1 MDADLIRKRTAIRR
15 VLPLT
20 IISISITALL
30 VLFFVITQKLN
41 LLREAPGD
49 NLTWALS
56 QVEIEVLLLS
66 EEASEAAQKPD
77 SALKDVRRRFD
88 NLYSR
93 VSGIGQS
100 AVFKPMLGDQIF
112 TSQLAKIKT
121 HLDELIPLIDGE
133 DAALRRALSGLGE
146 DLTGVR
152 QEAHDLALTGI
163 RLRSQSSDA
172 EREGFSQL
180 LWIAAVITLTLI
192 GFLALMLFV
201 QLRQQRTH
209 RKISGEI
216 ERANTRLQS
225 TFEVSLDAIVVADDQ
240 GIILDFNEAAEK
252 VFGYARD
259 EALGAQMAEL
269 IIPGHL
275 RDAHYA
281 GMERFNKTREPRLVG
296 QGRIEITALR
306 KSGEEFPVE
315 ISIGQAQ
322 DHRGTIFISY
332 LRDITD
338 RLAAEKDLKQA
349 RDEALLA
356 EKAKSN
362 FLAVMSHEM
371 RTPLNG
377 IFGTIELLKKTRLTK
392 PQKEYLDIAKKS
404 GDILLLHVNDVLDV
418 TRIDAGELEFSED
431 VFDLAQFFRDV
442 ITTNEPSAVAQ
453 GNRLLLDVSDLPE
466 AAALMD
472 EQRLRQVAFNLISNA
487 LKFTNNGTVTLSAG
501 TRETPEGL
509 RLEFEVKDT
518 GVGIPKEDQA
528 KVFERFF
535 TQEKSYDRLAS
546 GAGLG
551 LTICKQI
558 VDKMGGDIALQSE
571 PGEGT
576 TFSVSVPLKLTD
588 QSPEAHVSAETGTER
603 SELKGHHVLL
613 VEDNEINRLIIR
625 EMLENEGLR
634 VSEAHNGLEAVKAA
648 QKARYAAILM
658 DVSMPKMNG
667 VDATKKIRE
676 EENPNDKTPILGLTA
691 HALEEERKSFLKA
704 GMNTCLNKP
713 VTQDEL
719 AGALSD
725 ALFGGTA
732 PGAQEVHQSREAVL
746 DKDIFGNL
754 QKILKADKLT
764 KLIEKFE
771 SEINAL
777 IDDLPNHLSSEDP
790 EPLRQRCHK
799 CIGSAGMMGA
809 LSYQR
814 DLRALEQAARSGD
827 HKGAKAAAL
836 AVVENWPRTMTALTS
851 AV

>member
-1 MDADLIRKRTAIRR
+1 MDADLIRKKTALRR

-49 NLTWALS
+49 NLTWTLS
-56 QVEIEVLLLS
+56 QVEIEVLLLA
-66 EEASEAAQKPD
+66 EEASETGQNPD
-77 SALKDVRRRFD
+77 RALKHVRRRFD

-100 AVFKPMLGDQIF
+100 AVFTPMIGDQAF
-112 TSQLAKIKT
+112 ADQLVKIKT

-133 DAALRRALSGLGE
+133 DTALRQALPDLGE
-146 DLTGVR
+146 DLTLVR
-152 QEAHDLALTGI
+152 QDAHDLALTGI
-163 RLRSQSSDA
+163 RLRSQSSDQ
-172 EREGFSQL
+172 ERAGFSQL
-180 LWIAAVITLTLI
+180 LWIAAAITLTLI
-192 GFLALMLFV
+192 GFLALMLFF

-209 RKISGEI
+209 RKILGEI
-216 ERANTRLQS
+216 ERAKTRLQS

-281 GMERFNKTREPRLVG
+281 GMERFNKTKEPRLVG

-332 LRDITD
+332 LRDITE

-349 RDEALLA
+349 RDKALLA

-404 GDILLLHVNDVLDV
+404 GDILLLHVNDVLDM

-453 GNRLLLDVSDLPE
+453 GNRLLLDVSNLPN

-487 LKFTNNGTVTLSAG
+487 LKFTNNGTVTLSAR
-501 TRETPEGL
+501 TRDTQEGL
-509 RLEFEVKDT
+509 RLEFDVEDT

-558 VDKMGGDIALQSE
+558 VDKMGGDIALQSQS
-571 PGEGT
+571 GEGT
-576 TFSVSVPLKLTD
+576 IFSVSVPLKLTD
-588 QSPEAHVSAETGTER
+588 QSPETDASTETGTER
-603 SELKGHHVLL
+603 PELEGHHVLL

-634 VSEAHNGLEAVKAA
+634 VSEAHNGLEAVDAA
-648 QKARYAAILM
+648 QTTLYAAILM

-667 VDATKKIRE
+667 VDATKNIRTR
-676 EENPNDKTPILGLTA
+676 ENPNITTPILGLTA

-704 GMNTCLNKP
+704 GMNSCLNKP

-719 AGALSD
+719 AAAISD
-725 ALFGGTA
+725 ALFDGRAAATQVVHHSHEMLLD
-732 PGAQEVHQSREAVL
+732 QE
-746 DKDIFGNL
+746 IFGNL
-754 QKILKADKLT
+754 QKMLKADKLAE
-764 KLIEKFE
+764 LIGKFVI
-771 SEINAL
+771 EINAL
-777 IDDLPNHLSSEDP
+777 IDDLPDQLNSGDL
-790 EPLRQRCHK
+790 EPLGKKCHK

-809 LSYQR
+809 LSYQV
-814 DLRALEQAARSGD
+814 DLRALEQAARADD
-827 HKGAKAAAL
+827 HQRAKTAAL
-836 AVVENWPRTMTALTS
+836 AVVENWPRTRAALTS
-851 AV
+851 TT

>member
-1 MDADLIRKRTAIRR
+1 MDDNLIRKRTAFRR
-15 VLPLT
+15 ILPLT

-66 EEASEAAQKPD
+66 KEASETAQDPN
-77 SALKDVRRRFD
+77 SSLKDVRRRFD

-100 AVFKPMLGDQIF
+100 AVFTPMLGDQTF
-112 TSQLAKIKT
+112 AGQLAKIKT
-121 HLDELIPLIDGE
+121 HLDELIPLIDGA
-133 DAALRRALSGLGE
+133 DSALRQALPGLGQ
-146 DLTGVR
+146 DLTLVR

-163 RLRSQSSDA
+163 RLRSQSSDQ
-172 EREGFSQL
+172 ERAGFSQL
-180 LWIAAVITLTLI
+180 LWVAAAITLTLI
-192 GFLALMLFV
+192 GFLALMLFF

-281 GMERFNKTREPRLVG
+281 GMERFNKTKEPRLVG

-332 LRDITD
+332 LRDITE

-404 GDILLLHVNDVLDV
+404 GDILLLHVNDVLDM

-453 GNRLLLDVSDLPE
+453 GNKLLLDVSNLPE
-466 AAALMD
+466 TAALMD

-487 LKFTNNGTVTLSAG
+487 LKFTNNGTVTLSAK
-501 TRETPEGL
+501 TRDTPEGL
-509 RLEFEVKDT
+509 RLEFDVKDT
-518 GVGIPKEDQA
+518 GVGIPHEDQA

-558 VDKMGGDIALQSE
+558 VDKMGGDIALQSQ
-571 PGEGT
+571 PGQGT
-576 TFSVSVPLKLTD
+576 TFSVSVPLKLTE
-588 QSPEAHVSAETGTER
+588 QTPATHPNIESSTARP
-603 SELKGHHVLL
+603 ELKGHHVLL

-634 VSEAHNGLEAVKAA
+634 VSEAHNGLEAVEAA
-648 QKARYAAILM
+648 RTHSYSAILM

-667 VDATKKIRE
+667 VDATKNIRTQ
-676 EENPNDKTPILGLTA
+676 ENPNSVTPILGLTA

-713 VTQDEL
+713 VTQNEL
-719 AGALSD
+719 AVALSD
-725 ALFGGTA
+725 ALFGDTV
-732 PGAQEVHQSREAVL
+732 PVAQEAHHGHEQVL
-746 DKDIFGNL
+746 DSDIFGNL
-754 QKILKADKLT
+754 QKILNADKLAE
-764 KLIEKFE
+764 LVGKFE
-771 SEINAL
+771 NEINAL
-777 IDDLPNHLSSEDP
+777 IDDLPDHLSSEDL
-790 EPLRQRCHK
+790 EPLGQICHK

-809 LSYQR
+809 LSYQV
-814 DLRALEQAARSGD
+814 DLRALEQAARAGD
-827 HKGAKAAAL
+827 HHEAKTAAL
-836 AVVENWPRTMTALTS
+836 AVVENWPKTRTALVS
-851 AV
+851 AT